1 MMLQNLHK
9 VTLLLP
15 GAIMQTNRY
24 AIIFKTHLTN
34 YFDLAINDLGYE
46 HSQDSILLNNFDCVF
61 VHKEVT
67 CKNETKNHH
76 YQVI

>member
-61 VHKEVT
+61 VHQEVT